1 MRKTLTMLA
10 VGDLILGSPQ
20 PDSAF
25 ALAAPMLGTADIL
38 VGQGE
43 APFTARSVEKYYLE
57 VPTEIFAT
65 PSCDPANMKALANAG
80 FDVITLAGNHI
91 WDSGAPG
98 IEDTVNGLCDLGIA
112 VVGAG
117 MNIAEARR
125 PAILEREG
133 TRFGFLDYNC
143 TGPKLT
149 WATPDK
155 PGCAYV
161 HVVAAYELEHPT
173 PGATPT
179 IYTFAVPPSL
189 DEMVD
194 DIRALRPLCD
204 ILVVCLHKGLGF
216 MPAKLA
222 MYEQQVSYA
231 AIDAGAD
238 LIIGHHAHM
247 LRGVEYYKGKAIFHG
262 LGHFVVSKRPRD
274 AAAMP
279 PWAVRQFVEKHKEL
293 LGPYVEPDPEYPKHP
308 YHPETLQTII
318 AKCVIEDGSI
328 SHVSYLPCLIN
339 KEGQTEVLKHDKK
352 GQKIFDYMETI
363 SVATGLN
370 ARYEWE
376 GDEIVIRP

>member
-1 MRKTLTMLA
+1 MRKALTMFA
-10 VGDLILGSPQ
+10 VGDLILGGPQ
-20 PDSAF
+20 PDLAF
-25 ALAAPMLGTADIL
+25 ALAAPVLTTADIL
-38 VGQGE
+38 IGQGE
-43 APFTARSVEKYYLE
+43 APFTSRSVEKYYLE

-65 PSCDPANMKALANAG
+65 PSCDPANMKALANVG

-98 IEDTVNGLCDLGIA
+98 IEDTVNGLRDLGIA

-125 PAILEREG
+125 PAIIEREG
-133 TRFGFLDYNC
+133 TSFGFLDYNC

-179 IYTFAVPPSL
+179 VYTFAVPPSL
-189 DEMVD
+189 NEMID

-204 ILVVCLHKGLGF
+204 VLVVCLHKGLGF
-216 MPAKLA
+216 VPAKLA

-231 AIDAGAD
+231 ACDAGAD

-274 AAAMP
+274 PAAKP

-328 SHVSYLPCLIN
+328 SRASYLPCLIN
-339 KEGQTEVLKHDKK
+339 KEGQPEVLKHDEK
-352 GQKIFDYMETI
+352 GQKLFDYMNTI
-363 SVATGLN
+363 SAAAGLN
-370 ARYEWE
+370 GRYEWE